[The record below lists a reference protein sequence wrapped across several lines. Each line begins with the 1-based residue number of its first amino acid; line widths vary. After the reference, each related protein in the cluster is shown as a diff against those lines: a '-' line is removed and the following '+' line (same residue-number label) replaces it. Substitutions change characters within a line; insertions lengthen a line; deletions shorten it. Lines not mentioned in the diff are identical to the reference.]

1 MRGVGLAAAL
11 GAGALGGL
19 LPALRSV
26 RVPLADALGGPHM
39 EFSIIG
45 CHVALLA
52 GLLSLASC
60 SKSEPTT
67 DGGGGGGSPSTSGP
81 GAALRLAADPASA
94 RSVVDLR
101 AQADTNG
108 EVVVYGRVSSI
119 VPGLAVFTLI
129 DTKLDYC
136 GGGPDSTDTCP
147 TPWDYCCI
155 PGEKRAQASLTVEAR
170 DAQGKTLADPLAD
183 LRLLDLVAAKGKLEK
198 DAQGNHTI
206 VASGWFRRER
216 PKLPEGLE
224 WPTR

>member
-1 MRGVGLAAAL
+1 MK
-11 GAGALGGL
+11 
-19 LPALRSV
+19 
-26 RVPLADALGGPHM
+26 
-39 EFSIIG
+39 FSMLG

-60 SKSEPTT
+60 SKSEPTA
-67 DGGGGGGSPSTSGP
+67 DGGGGGGAPATSGP
-81 GAALRLAADPASA
+81 GAALRLTADPANA
-94 RSVVDLR
+94 RSVADLR
-101 AQADTNG
+101 AQADASG

-119 VPGLAVFTLI
+119 VPGLAAFTLT

-136 GGGPDSTDTCP
+136 GSGSDSMENCP

-155 PGEKRAQASLTVEAR
+155 PGEERAQATLYVEAR
-170 DAQGKTLADPLAD
+170 NAQGTPLADPLAD

-198 DAQGNHTI
+198 DAQGNHTV